1 MNEKQSNTQ
10 LLEREVAEGRKRC
23 AELEEELDQVNKEI
37 GDARVSPIHL
47 LCTTNNHPFPP
58 PIVRSQ

>member
-10 LLEREVAEGRKRC
+10 MLEGEVAEGRKRC

-37 GDARVSPIHL
+37 GDARVSPIDL
-47 LCTTNNHPFPP
+47 ARATNGRSSPP
-58 PIVRSQ
+58 